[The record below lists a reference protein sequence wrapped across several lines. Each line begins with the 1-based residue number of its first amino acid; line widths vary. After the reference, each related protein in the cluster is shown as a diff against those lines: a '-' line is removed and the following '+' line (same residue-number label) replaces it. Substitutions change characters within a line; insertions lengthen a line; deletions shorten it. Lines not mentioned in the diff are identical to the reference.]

1 MIAVIKTGG
10 KQYIVRE
17 GEELRIEKL
26 DQEEGTR
33 ALLTKV
39 LLISDDEGKEVIIG
53 SPFIEDAKIE
63 AEVVEQGR
71 GKKVTIIR
79 FKRKVR
85 YRRKRG
91 HRQPFSKVKIGK
103 V

>member
-10 KQYIVRE
+10 KQYIVKE

-26 DQEEGTR
+26 DHTEGES
-33 ALLTKV
+33 AILTEV
-39 LLISDDEGKEVIIG
+39 LLIADEEGDEVTLG
-53 SPFIEDAKIE
+53 TPFIEDAKIE

-91 HRQPFSKVKIGK
+91 HRQPFTKVKIGK